1 MLILLVLAAILDA
14 LLGVLLIAVSG
25 FVFGPG
31 PESSNGDPAAVVS
44 WTVALIGCIAAPIAG
59 FVLRAHRMAGI
70 GVLVALVPPVV
81 ALFLASGVYH
91 PY

>member
-14 LLGVLLIAVSG
+14 LLGVLLVAISG

-31 PESSNGDPAAVVS
+31 PESSNGDPAVVVS
-44 WTVALIGCIAAPIAG
+44 WNVALIGCIAAPIAG
-59 FVLRAHRMAGI
+59 FVLRAYHMPGI
-70 GVLVALVPPVV
+70 GVVVALVPPVV
-81 ALFLASGVYH
+81 ALFLASGFYH